1 MDDLTKTERP
11 DTWPGPITR
20 PGQAPPPDKPR
31 RRGGRRGVLIG
42 LLLIAGAGW
51 WFYNHPQQMPDV
63 FARIANRSQP
73 AAQRPSRFGQT
84 PPVATAPVQSGDI
97 NVTVNALGTVTSLAT
112 VTVRSQISGYL
123 MRVEFTEGQLVNK
136 GDLLVEIDSRPYQL
150 AQQQAE
156 GNLKRDQ
163 ALLQAAQLDLERY
176 QNLAKTNAIPRQQL
190 DTQAALV
197 QQDQGLVIAD
207 QAQIDTAKLNIA
219 YCHIVAPITG
229 RVGLRQIDQGNYVTA
244 NDTNGLVVITQLSPI
259 SVLFTVA
266 EDNLPPIL
274 KRVQS
279 GAVLPVTAFNRNATQ
294 KLATGQLTTLD
305 NQIDTTTGTVKLRA
319 RFDNADSALFPNQ
332 FVNIQLLVDTLHDS
346 VVVPTSAIQRGA
358 PGTFVYVVNPDAT
371 PPTVSVR
378 KVELG
383 PVDGERVAV
392 KSGLKVGEQVVTDGA
407 DKLRDGIQVTL
418 HQPGA
423 ATPAPAPN
431 ADAGQRNRRQ
441 RNQ

>member
-1 MDDLTKTERP
+1 MDDRTKTERP
-11 DTWPGPITR
+11 EAWPGPITR
-20 PGQAPPPDKPR
+20 PGHAPPTPAAPPR
-31 RRGGRRGVLIG
+31 RRRGWLIG
-42 LLLIAGAGW
+42 LVCLALIAGFAW
-51 WFYNHPQQMPDV
+51 WVYNRP
-63 FARIANRSQP
+63 QP
-73 AAQRPSRFGQT
+73 AGTQRGSRFGQT
-84 PPVATAPVQSGDI
+84 PPVATAPVQTGDI

-112 VTVRSQISGYL
+112 VTVRSQISGYI
-123 MRVEFTEGQLVNK
+123 MRIAFTEGQFVNK
-136 GDLLVEIDSRPYQL
+136 GDLLVEIDSRTYQL
-150 AQQQAE
+150 ALAQAE

-176 QNLAKTNAIPRQQL
+176 QNLVKTNAIPRQQL

-229 RVGLRQIDQGNYVTA
+229 RVGLRQVDQGNYVTA
-244 NDTNGLVVITQLSPI
+244 NDANGLVVITQLSPI

-266 EDNLPPIL
+266 EDNLPAIL
-274 KRVQS
+274 KRVQG

-294 KLATGQLTTLD
+294 KLATGQLLTLD

-319 RFDNADSALFPNQ
+319 QFDNSDSALFPNQ
-332 FVNIQLLVDTLHDS
+332 FVNVQLRVDTLHDS
-346 VVVPTSAIQRGA
+346 AVVPTSAIQRGA
-358 PGTFVYVVNPDAT
+358 PGTFVYVVNTDAT
-371 PPTVSVR
+371 PTTVSVR

-383 PVDGERVAV
+383 PVDGERIAV
-392 KSGLKVGEQVVTDGA
+392 KSGLKTGERVVTDGA

-418 HQPGA
+418 HEPGA
-423 ATPAPAPN
+423 AAPAPAPN
-431 ADAGQRNRRQ
+431 PNAGQRNRRQ